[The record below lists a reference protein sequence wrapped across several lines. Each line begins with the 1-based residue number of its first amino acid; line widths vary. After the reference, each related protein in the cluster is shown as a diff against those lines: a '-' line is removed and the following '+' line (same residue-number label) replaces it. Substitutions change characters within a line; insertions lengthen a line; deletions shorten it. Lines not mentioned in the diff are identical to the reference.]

1 MSEFCTWLSRSN
13 VGITRVILSS
23 PVGPPCDVRLCMTSV
38 NSSYPMKL
46 PVMYVYAL
54 LFRRRAFQTNM
65 AESKCVVMECYEHPC
80 FFYSYYILDDWD
92 STSKCIYC
100 LISISVE
107 GFWWFNSS
115 CCGFNI
121 FTSNTC
127 LIFAMGAAILISLP
141 KWHLKG
147 VKWLVKFF
155 RVLRVNFARM
165 KFDWFIWFMHILV

>member
-1 MSEFCTWLSRSN
+1 MSEFWTWLSRSN
-13 VGITRVILSS
+13 VGNTRVILSS

-65 AESKCVVMECYEHPC
+65 AESTCVVMESYEHPC

-107 GFWWFNSS
+107 GFWWFPPVV
-115 CCGFNI
+115 GLTFPLKKAY
-121 FTSNTC
+121 
-127 LIFAMGAAILISLP
+127 LIFAMGAAILISP
-141 KWHLKG
+141 SKWHLKG
-147 VKWLVKFF
+147 GVKWLVQFC
-155 RVLRVNFARM
+155 RVLRVNFA
-165 KFDWFIWFMHILV
+165 LE